1 MFEIHPLPIY
11 QAFTISTPVHSD
23 NRGQFE
29 VFWDESLL
37 SQVDVDFQP
46 SNAHHS
52 YNVAASTLR
61 GMHFQKSPHGQTKL
75 VSCVSGRAWDVIVD
89 LRKESATFG
98 QWCGIELSAASGRSV
113 LVPPG
118 CAHGFV
124 TLEPNTTIAYLI
136 EGAYLPEMARSLRWD
151 DETVGIEW
159 PSDSPILSETDATA
173 PSWDSCEF

>member
-1 MFEIHPLPIY
+1 
-11 QAFTISTPVHSD
+11 
-23 NRGQFE
+23 
-29 VFWDESLL
+29 
-37 SQVDVDFQP
+37 
-46 SNAHHS
+46 
-52 YNVAASTLR
+52 
-61 GMHFQKSPHGQTKL
+61 MHFQKSPHGQTKL

-89 LRKESATFG
+89 LRKESSTFG

-136 EGAYLPEMARSLRWD
+136 EGPYRPERARSLRWD

-159 PSDSPILSETDATA
+159 PCDSPILSETDASA